1 MNDVLGLVLTVGL
14 LVLNAFFVAAEFAL
28 ISVRRTKIEPRAEG
42 GSLPAK
48 VTLYAMEHVSLMMAG
63 AQLGITIASLA
74 LGSLSE
80 PAIAHLMEVPMEL
93 AGVPAA
99 FLHPISFTLALT
111 LVTFL
116 HVIIGEMV
124 PKNLALA
131 EPERAALLMAPLLV
145 VIVWMLYP
153 VLWLLNGVSN
163 VMLRLVG
170 IEPKHEVTSA
180 FTRDEVA
187 DLVEESLDGGLI
199 ELNDERLL
207 LGALN
212 FTERDVRSVLV
223 PMAHVR
229 TLPLGVTPAQAE
241 AAAADSF
248 SRFPLRAQGDQL
260 VGYVHIKDLLENDPQ
275 ARRKPMD
282 PRHVRPLPSVRV
294 TDSLREVM
302 VQMQRTNA
310 HLAVVL
316 EADAEAPA
324 EPLGIVTLED
334 VLEELVGKIRDD
346 SRRATGRRGN
356 SEQAS

>member
-1 MNDVLGLVLTVGL
+1 M
-14 LVLNAFFVAAEFAL
+14 
-28 ISVRRTKIEPRAEG
+28 
-42 GSLPAK
+42 
-48 VTLYAMEHVSLMMAG
+48 
-63 AQLGITIASLA
+63 
-74 LGSLSE
+74 
-80 PAIAHLMEVPMEL
+80 
-93 AGVPAA
+93 
-99 FLHPISFTLALT
+99 FTC
-111 LVTFL
+111 
-116 HVIIGEMV
+116 
-124 PKNLALA
+124 
-131 EPERAALLMAPLLV
+131 
-145 VIVWMLYP
+145 
-153 VLWLLNGVSN
+153 
-163 VMLRLVG
+163 
-170 IEPKHEVTSA
+170 
-180 FTRDEVA
+180 
-187 DLVEESLDGGLI
+187 
-199 ELNDERLL
+199 
-207 LGALN
+207 
-212 FTERDVRSVLV
+212 TERDVRSVLV